1 MWLTYWVQG
10 ALNIEFFEVLPKP
23 KYKIT
28 SHKTM
33 KVVFK
38 WLFRLNKKVT
48 KYMLTE
54 KNLYTTFPCEAIKYA
69 SSSITNDVQRLDTW
83 QYTPIVQENSSP

>member
-1 MWLTYWVQG
+1 
-10 ALNIEFFEVLPKP
+10 
-23 KYKIT
+23 
-28 SHKTM
+28 
-33 KVVFK
+33 
-38 WLFRLNKKVT
+38 
-48 KYMLTE
+48 MLTE